1 MSFALGQDTHK
12 SINEYVSQRN
22 LNNFSLNDYLKT
34 QLGMKEGTE
43 TYFKSGYLDQ
53 QVFKWIG
60 YGGAEEDAGIRSMNH
75 FLNPITN
82 KGLSLNYSAL
92 EWATMPLFN
101 QKLSP
106 FASWN
111 DVRYYYFKALTAVD
125 KTTKDDYFALSW
137 SGKS

>member
-1 MSFALGQDTHK
+1 MVKVKSILNSLFIVIIAFSFSSRVMALAPDTH
-12 SINEYVSQRN
+12 SAINKYITQREY
-22 LNNFSLNDYLKT
+22 LDDYLKN
-34 QLGMKEGTE
+34 QLGIPDGKDT
-43 TYFKSGYLDQ
+43 FFNNKK
-53 QVFKWIG
+53 VFDLVAN
-60 YGGAEEDAGIRSMNH
+60 GGAEEDAGIRSMNH

-111 DVRYYYFKALTAVD
+111 DVRY
-125 KTTKDDYFALSW
+125 
-137 SGKS
+137 